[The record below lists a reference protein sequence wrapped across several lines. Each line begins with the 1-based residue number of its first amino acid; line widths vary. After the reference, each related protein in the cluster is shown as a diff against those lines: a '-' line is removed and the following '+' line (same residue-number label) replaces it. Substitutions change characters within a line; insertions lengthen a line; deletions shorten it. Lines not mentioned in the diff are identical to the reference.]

1 MKPTAQSITGAGLVL
16 AVMALTTASP
26 HGRAQAQE
34 RAHAVVRAGAPLAAD
49 IDPGTL
55 SRLPLP
61 TPAEMGEGAPMRNG
75 KPAPTDEPQRLYSP
89 KLAEAMNAA
98 HRYVKY
104 DSGVDE
110 RLTVIAVLVTARS
123 LNSQFEWTRWEKHGR
138 TEGDAKVDPAI
149 INIIKYCKPAVG
161 LGAKETAIIK
171 LGRELFGSGEKV
183 SSPTYAEAVRQF
195 GKRGVVDLVDLMG
208 LYQVTAT
215 EIRAFDARLDP
226 KRYTPLLPPMS
237 KTPACRRA

>member
-1 MKPTAQSITGAGLVL
+1 MTHKAQLIVGAGLAAAVCAAAL
-16 AVMALTTASP
+16 ATN
-26 HGRAQAQE
+26 AQE
-34 RAHAVVRAGAPLAAD
+34 PAHAVVRAGAPLAAD
-49 IDPGTL
+49 IDPGTM

-61 TPAEMGEGAPMRNG
+61 TAAEMGPEAPTRNG

-104 DSGVDE
+104 DSGMDE

-138 TEGDAKVDPAI
+138 TMGDASVDPAI
-149 INIIKYCKPAVG
+149 IDIIKYCKPAVG

-171 LGRELFGSGEKV
+171 LGRELFGPGEKV

-226 KRYTPLLPPMS
+226 KRYTPLLPPLS
-237 KTPACRRA
+237 KTPACRRP